1 MANKEMK
8 IKMDEAMENEAMVE
22 DVPAET
28 LLGKVKKFC
37 TGKTAKKIFTGVGI
51 AAVAAAGA
59 VVGVMFGK
67 NRDEGCEIYPGEDP
81 YEDNHDY
88 LAFPSDEEIANVTEA

>member
-1 MANKEMK
+1 MANKEME
-8 IKMDEAMENEAMVE
+8 IKMENETVETMVK

-67 NRDEGCEIYPGEDP
+67 NRDEDYEAYTVEEI

-88 LAFPSDEEIANVTEA
+88 VIPSDEEIANVTEA

>member
-1 MANKEMK
+1 MANKEME
-8 IKMDEAMENEAMVE
+8 IKMENEAVETMVE
-22 DVPAET
+22 DVPAEN

-51 AAVAAAGA
+51 AAGVAAGA
-59 VVGVMFGK
+59 IIGAMFGK
-67 NRDEGCEIYPGEDP
+67 NRDEDEEAYTGEDY

-88 LAFPSDEEIANVTEA
+88 VFPSDDEIANVTEA

>member
-1 MANKEMK
+1 MANKEME
-8 IKMDEAMENEAMVE
+8 IKMENETVETMVE

-67 NRDEGCEIYPGEDP
+67 NRDEDCETYTDEEI

-88 LAFPSDEEIANVTEA
+88 VFPSDEEIANVTEA

>member
-1 MANKEMK
+1 MANKEME
-8 IKMDEAMENEAMVE
+8 IKMDEAMENETVVD

-67 NRDEGCEIYPGEDP
+67 NRDEDCEAYTGED

-88 LAFPSDEEIANVTEA
+88 VFPSDDEIANITEA